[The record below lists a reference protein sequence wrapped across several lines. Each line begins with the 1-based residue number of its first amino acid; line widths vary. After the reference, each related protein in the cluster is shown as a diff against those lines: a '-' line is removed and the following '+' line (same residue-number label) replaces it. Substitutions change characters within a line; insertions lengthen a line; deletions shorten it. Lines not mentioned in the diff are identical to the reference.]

1 MAQLKIFTSQPILR
15 DRKHCRSTAR
25 VDWAKSGLPMQATGW
40 RDLSLKTMLA
50 QLPAREELP
59 NLVGGQTGTTKQS
72 QSSSEHK
79 AHCRHVS
86 DQMALPMFCLSLL
99 FLTLL
104 AILITT
110 QVYAPR
116 LAELAISSG
125 STRSLALA
133 AEQLTRY
140 SSILLLLIWP
150 LFWLEH
156 FYNAHAAGRLA
167 QNKFQKKRMLA
178 VCLCPPLRLGATSP
192 AQDHKIWLPKLGW
205 REPGRPLCKE
215 LQQRLSMPMLVIA
228 LTILP
233 VLLTEKVFASAVAEH
248 AWLRLMLNAATGFIW
263 LAFTAEFIVMVN
275 SSAKKLAYVKANWI
289 DLAIILL
296 PLIAF
301 LRSFS
306 LLAKLGR
313 AYRMRGIII
322 KTVRALTLL
331 EIVDRVTGC
340 DPSKKL
346 QRLNDQYQEKSE
358 ELQELKDEIRFLEAQ
373 IASE

>member
-1 MAQLKIFTSQPILR
+1 M
-15 DRKHCRSTAR
+15 
-25 VDWAKSGLPMQATGW
+25 
-40 RDLSLKTMLA
+40 KTTLA
-50 QLPAREELP
+50 QLPANAEPPARDANRKIAAELFEDK
-59 NLVGGQTGTTKQS
+59 L
-72 QSSSEHK
+72 EHT
-79 AHCRHVS
+79 AHRRDVAN
-86 DQMALPMFCLSLL
+86 QMALPMFCLSLL
-99 FLTLL
+99 FLTLV

-110 QVYAPR
+110 EVYAPR
-116 LAELAISSG
+116 LTELTPTSG
-125 STRSLALA
+125 SSDNLPLGT
-133 AEQLTRY
+133 EQLTRF
-140 SSILLLLIWP
+140 SSILLLLLWP

-156 FYNAHAAGRLA
+156 FYNAHAAGRLGE
-167 QNKFQKKRMLA
+167 NKNQMKRLLA

-192 AQDHKIWLPKLGW
+192 AQDQKIWLPKLGW
-205 REPGRPLCKE
+205 REPGRSLCKE
-215 LQQRLSMPMLVIA
+215 LQQKLSMPMLVIA

-248 AWLRLMLNAATGFIW
+248 AWLRLMLNTATGFIW

-340 DPSKKL
+340 DPAKKL
-346 QRLNDQYQEKSE
+346 KRLNDQYQEKSE
-358 ELQELKDEIRFLEAQ
+358 ELQELQDEIRFLEAEL
-373 IASE
+373 ASQ

>member
-1 MAQLKIFTSQPILR
+1 MKTLQAQFPDTADSPAYPDDHASNHANTSGQQKDNSDYR
-15 DRKHCRSTAR
+15 VRCRNVA
-25 VDWAKSGLPMQATGW
+25 
-40 RDLSLKTMLA
+40 
-50 QLPAREELP
+50 
-59 NLVGGQTGTTKQS
+59 N
-72 QSSSEHK
+72 
-79 AHCRHVS
+79 
-86 DQMALPMFCLSLL
+86 QMALPMFCLSLL
-99 FLTLL
+99 FLTLV

-110 QVYAPR
+110 QIYAPR
-116 LAELAISSG
+116 LSEFAVNTNSPIGPIGAD
-125 STRSLALA
+125 
-133 AEQLTRY
+133 QLTRF
-140 SSILLLLIWP
+140 SSILLLALWP

-156 FYNAHAAGRLA
+156 FYNAHAAGGLSD
-167 QNKFQKKRMLA
+167 NKNQLKRMLS

-192 AQDHKIWLPKLGW
+192 AQENRIWLPGLGW
-205 REPGRPLCKE
+205 REPGRVLCKE
-215 LQQRLSMPMLVIA
+215 LQQKLSMPMLIIA

-233 VLLTEKVFASAVAEH
+233 VLLTEKVFASAIEQH
-248 AWLRLMLNAATGFIW
+248 GWLRLTLNAATGFIW

-275 SSAKKLAYVKANWI
+275 SSAKKFAYIKANWI

-340 DPSKKL
+340 DPAKKL
-346 QRLNDQYQEKSE
+346 NRLNEQYQEKSE
-358 ELQELKDEIRFLEAQ
+358 ELQDLREEIKHLEAEL
-373 IASE
+373 ASQ